1 MSKMAASETVRLR
14 LQFDYPPPATPHCTV
29 FWLLVDLN
37 SCRVVTD
44 LISLIRQRF
53 GFSSGALLGLYLEG
67 GLLPPAESAR
77 LVRDN
82 DSLRVKLEDQGLP
95 ENLIVSNGD
104 DSSFP
109 CRRAKKRAFKLMED
123 EGTDRGYKCSKKHC
137 KRQEDS
143 GHNEKATKLFPDE
156 MGRTKSKKKSK
167 VTGSPAEED
176 EEETKQKSSKRKEK
190 CEQKKQARA
199 SKSPKQQTPKE
210 GASTRRSL
218 AKARRRSSMGP
229 KGSSSHL
236 SESESCPESVS
247 DGHCSVLMQ
256 EVTFSEKLSAELLK
270 DAPATKTAA
279 ANRQASKP
287 DFTFSS
293 GKGKASRTSS
303 SSSDSSS
310 ESEDQFLVSKNVLE
324 GASGFLKPTGLFV
337 GQGCSGPELSLETP
351 GIMGW
356 KPSDSNRGRQAP
368 GPPSVSVPTSL
379 GRGWGRGED
388 FLFGKGLRGR
398 GVRGRGRGRGQAVSC
413 VFNRSSE
420 SQKQRQLND
429 ILTNSSMVIQNPVE
443 PPKKDYSLLPLLAA
457 APQVGEKIAFKL
469 LELTSD
475 YSPDVSDY
483 KLGCTRSTQIPGTQG
498 QKSPEKRKLK
508 GSMSC
513 QEGSQFESARAQTN
527 PKSLPSEKG
536 RFSELLQ
543 EHFNHGEVTYCLS
556 SLVSALKEP
565 GKFDLVYHNENGT
578 EVVEY
583 AVTQEKR
590 ITVLWKELIDPRL
603 IIDSSG
609 SIASK

>member
-1 MSKMAASETVRLR
+1 MAASETVRLR

-37 SCRVVTD
+37 RCRVVTD

-82 DSLRVKLEDQGLP
+82 DSLRVKLEGQGLP
-95 ENLIVSNGD
+95 ENLIVSDGG

-109 CRRAKKRAFKLMED
+109 CRKAKKRAFKLMED
-123 EGTDRGYKCSKKHC
+123 EETDQGYKSSKKHC

-143 GHNEKATKLFPDE
+143 GQNEKASDLETKLLPDE
-156 MGRTKSKKKSK
+156 TGRTKSEKKSK
-167 VTGSPAEED
+167 VTGSPAEEG
-176 EEETKQKSSKRKEK
+176 EEETKKKSSKRKEK
-190 CEQKKQARA
+190 CEPKKQTRA
-199 SKSPKQQTPKE
+199 SKSSKQQTPKE
-210 GASTRRSL
+210 GASQNCSFPRASPRSL
-218 AKARRRSSMGP
+218 GKARRRSSTGL
-229 KGSSSHL
+229 KGSSGHL

-247 DGHCSVLMQ
+247 DGHCSVMMQ

-287 DFTFSS
+287 GFTFSS

-310 ESEDQFLVSKNVLE
+310 ESEDQFLVSKNMLE
-324 GASGFLKPTGLFV
+324 GASGFLKPTGLFA
-337 GQGCSGPELSLETP
+337 GQGGSGPGLSLETP

-356 KPSDSNRGRQAP
+356 KSSDSNRGRQAP
-368 GPPSVSVPTSL
+368 GPPSTPVPTSL

-388 FLFGKGLRGR
+388 LLFGKGLRGR
-398 GVRGRGRGRGQAVSC
+398 GVRDRGRGRGQAVSC

-429 ILTNSSMVIQNPVE
+429 ILTNSSVVIQNPVE

-483 KLGCTRSTQIPGTQG
+483 KEGKILSHDPETQQVDI
-498 QKSPEKRKLK
+498 
-508 GSMSC
+508 
-513 QEGSQFESARAQTN
+513 
-527 PKSLPSEKG
+527 
-536 RFSELLQ
+536 
-543 EHFNHGEVTYCLS
+543 EVLS
-556 SLVSALKEP
+556 SLPALKEP

-590 ITVLWKELIDPRL
+590 ITVLWRELIDPRL

-609 SIASK
+609 SISST

>member
-1 MSKMAASETVRLR
+1 MAASETVRLR

-37 SCRVVTD
+37 RCRVVTD

-82 DSLRVKLEDQGLP
+82 DCLRVKLEDQGLP
-95 ENLIVSNGD
+95 ENLIVSNGG
-104 DSSFP
+104 DSNFL
-109 CRRAKKRAFKLMED
+109 CRKAKKRAFKFVED
-123 EGTDRGYKCSKKHC
+123 EETEQGYKCSKKHW
-137 KRQEDS
+137 KRQEIS
-143 GHNEKATKLFPDE
+143 SPNEKASDLETKLFLDE
-156 MGRTKSKKKSK
+156 MEHTKSKRKSK
-167 VTGSPAEED
+167 VTGSPAEKE
-176 EEETKQKSSKRKEK
+176 EEETKKKSSKRKEK
-190 CEQKKQARA
+190 GEQKKQSRA

-210 GASTRRSL
+210 GASQNCSFPRASPRSSL
-218 AKARRRSSMGP
+218 AKARRRSSTGQ
-229 KGSSSHL
+229 KGSSGYL

-247 DGHCSVLMQ
+247 DGHCSVTMQ
-256 EVTFSEKLSAELLK
+256 GFTFSEKLSAELLK

-279 ANRQASKP
+279 ANRQASKSG
-287 DFTFSS
+287 FTFSS

-303 SSSDSSS
+303 SSSSGSSS
-310 ESEDQFLVSKNVLE
+310 ESEDQFLVSKNMLK
-324 GASGFLKPTGLFV
+324 GASDFLKTTGLFA
-337 GQGCSGPELSLETP
+337 GQACSGPALPLETP

-368 GPPSVSVPTSL
+368 GPPGVPVPTSL

-398 GVRGRGRGRGQAVSC
+398 GVRGPGRGRGQAVSC
-413 VFNRSSE
+413 ILNRSSE
-420 SQKQRQLND
+420 SQKQKQLNE
-429 ILTNSSMVIQNPVE
+429 ILTNSSTVIQNPVE

-475 YSPDVSDY
+475 YSPDISDY
-483 KLGCTRSTQIPGTQG
+483 KEGKILSHDPETQQVDI
-498 QKSPEKRKLK
+498 EI
-508 GSMSC
+508 
-513 QEGSQFESARAQTN
+513 
-527 PKSLPSEKG
+527 
-536 RFSELLQ
+536 
-543 EHFNHGEVTYCLS
+543 LS
-556 SLVSALKEP
+556 SLPALKEP
-565 GKFDLVYHNENGT
+565 GKFDLVYHNENGM

-603 IIDSSG
+603 IIDSS
-609 SIASK
+609 SISSK

>member
-1 MSKMAASETVRLR
+1 MAASETVRLR

-37 SCRVVTD
+37 RCRVVTD

-82 DSLRVKLEDQGLP
+82 DCLRVKLEDQGPP
-95 ENLIVSNGD
+95 ETLIVSNGG
-104 DSSFP
+104 DSNFP
-109 CRRAKKRAFKLMED
+109 CRKSKKRAFKSLED
-123 EGTDRGYKCSKKHC
+123 EETDQGYKYPKKHW

-143 GHNEKATKLFPDE
+143 GHNKASDLETKLFPDE
-156 MGRTKSKKKSK
+156 VGQTKNKRKSK
-167 VTGSPAEED
+167 VTSIPTEED
-176 EEETKQKSSKRKEK
+176 EEETKKKSSKRKEK
-190 CEQKKQARA
+190 CEQKKQTRA
-199 SKSPKQQTPKE
+199 SKLSPKQQTAKE
-210 GASTRRSL
+210 GGSQNCSFPRASSRSSL
-218 AKARRRSSMGP
+218 AKARRRSGTRA
-229 KGSSSHL
+229 KGSPSYL

-247 DGHCSVLMQ
+247 DGHCSVTRMQ
-256 EVTFSEKLSAELLK
+256 RVTVSEKLSAELLK
-270 DAPATKTAA
+270 DGSATKAAA

-287 DFTFSS
+287 GFTFSS
-293 GKGKASRTSS
+293 RKGKASRTSS

-310 ESEDQFLVSKNVLE
+310 ESEDQFLVSKNMLE
-324 GASGFLKPTGLFV
+324 GTSDFLKTTGLFA
-337 GQGCSGPELSLETP
+337 GQGCSGPGLSLETQ

-368 GPPSVSVPTSL
+368 VPPNVPVPTSL

-398 GVRGRGRGRGQAVSC
+398 GVRGRGRGRGQTVSC
-413 VFNRSSE
+413 VLNRSSE
-420 SQKQRQLND
+420 SQKQKQLND
-429 ILTNSSMVIQNPVE
+429 ILTNSSTVIQNPVE
-443 PPKKDYSLLPLLAA
+443 TSKKDYSLLPLLAA

-483 KLGCTRSTQIPGTQG
+483 KEGKILSHDPETQQVDI
-498 QKSPEKRKLK
+498 
-508 GSMSC
+508 
-513 QEGSQFESARAQTN
+513 
-527 PKSLPSEKG
+527 
-536 RFSELLQ
+536 
-543 EHFNHGEVTYCLS
+543 EVLS
-556 SLVSALKEP
+556 SLPALKEP

-603 IIDSSG
+603 IIDTSS
-609 SIASK
+609 SISSK